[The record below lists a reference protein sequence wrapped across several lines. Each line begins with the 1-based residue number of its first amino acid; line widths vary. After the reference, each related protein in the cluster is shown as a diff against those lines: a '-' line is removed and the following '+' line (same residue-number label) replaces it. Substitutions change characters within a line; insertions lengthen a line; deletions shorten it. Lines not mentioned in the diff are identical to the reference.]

1 MKKFAWRG
9 SVWILVASQV
19 LLCAQS
25 SPKSR
30 NPTPTQQATAKL
42 LAPTPPMGWN
52 SYDSYGTT
60 VKEADVKAN
69 ALWLAHHLKRYGWQ
83 YVVIDM
89 EWFVTNPTPSGNG
102 KDSLYSMDEN
112 GRYIPAPNRFP
123 SSANH
128 AGFKPLADYIHS
140 LGLKFGIHILKG
152 IPKHAVEQNLPIA
165 GSSYRAADAADLTDT
180 CPWNPDNYGL
190 DSSKPAAQ
198 AYYDSIAQLYARW
211 GVDFIKVDCIASRP
225 YDGDEIRMLRLALDK
240 EARLIVLSLSPGEAP
255 IEKADELRTYPQM
268 WRISDD
274 IWDMWHSTVDYPQGL
289 GDQFSR
295 AAKWAPLA
303 EPGHWPDADMLT
315 LGFLGPS
322 PGWGKPRQTQFTSD
336 EQRTLMTLWCIIR
349 SPLMMGGNLLKLK
362 NDTRTKYMLTNP
374 EILNVDQHSIDNH
387 IVISTDKLVVWTA
400 RCV

>member
-112 GRYIPAPNRFP
+112 GRYIPAP
-123 SSANH
+123 
-128 AGFKPLADYIHS
+128 
-140 LGLKFGIHILKG
+140 
-152 IPKHAVEQNLPIA
+152 
-165 GSSYRAADAADLTDT
+165 
-180 CPWNPDNYGL
+180 
-190 DSSKPAAQ
+190 
-198 AYYDSIAQLYARW
+198 
-211 GVDFIKVDCIASRP
+211 
-225 YDGDEIRMLRLALDK
+225 
-240 EARLIVLSLSPGEAP
+240 
-255 IEKADELRTYPQM
+255 
-268 WRISDD
+268 
-274 IWDMWHSTVDYPQGL
+274 
-289 GDQFSR
+289 
-295 AAKWAPLA
+295 
-303 EPGHWPDADMLT
+303 
-315 LGFLGPS
+315 
-322 PGWGKPRQTQFTSD
+322 
-336 EQRTLMTLWCIIR
+336 
-349 SPLMMGGNLLKLK
+349 
-362 NDTRTKYMLTNP
+362 
-374 EILNVDQHSIDNH
+374 
-387 IVISTDKLVVWTA
+387 
-400 RCV
+400 